1 VAAKKQQLTQHFMR
15 PGEGVVMGIVRH
27 DKVASG
33 GVVSQTVAVD
43 FSSAQ
48 VPDRRYA
55 ADVGVVLMS
64 DNMIRLIF
72 GQTKP
77 LGKGLMTLLV
87 IHIPYQAARTFLH
100 SMNELAEL
108 ARSFMK
114 QYKVGESSLLELM
127 NQDEPAQTAT
137 VESNIIL
144 AAFSGREAC
153 MDFYHSSPFAR
164 KGFGIS
170 GKFFAEPTV
179 RVTLGLPLL
188 MAIYD
193 WLKSHKGELPADE
206 LEGTL

>member
-1 VAAKKQQLTQHFMR
+1 VTSKKQQLTQQFMR

-33 GVVSQTVAVD
+33 GVVSQTVSVD

-55 ADVGVVLMS
+55 ADVGAIVMS
-64 DNMIRLIF
+64 DNMVRLIF
-72 GQTKP
+72 GQTNP
-77 LGKGLMTLLV
+77 IGKGLTTLLV
-87 IHIPYQAARTFLH
+87 IHIPYQAARTFLD
-100 SMNELAEL
+100 SMGDLVELAHEY
-108 ARSFMK
+108 MK
-114 QYKVGESSLLELM
+114 KFKVGESSLLELK
-127 NQDEPAQTAT
+127 NQEKPEQIAT

-193 WLKSHKGELPADE
+193 WLKSHKGKLPADE